1 MVLPWD
7 QRNNESYR
15 YVIVDLNDDTVV
27 GFAETEDE
35 VIKISMRES
44 LINKR
49 DVEVYESTGFSSWKS
64 NLKQ

>member
-7 QRNNESYR
+7 QRNSESYR

>member
-49 DVEVYESTGFSSWKS
+49 NVEVYESTGFSSWKN